1 MSQAQ
6 RARRNQGGTIELD
19 FGHAKTSE
27 LLDDDQEENENAEL
41 SEAEIK
47 QRDREKTR
55 KHAINQTFR
64 RKKIKKFIY
73 LIVTALMIAIYFVIT
88 AWYLNMVHSY
98 EKQYSKYYK

>member
-47 QRDREKTR
+47 
-55 KHAINQTFR
+55 
-64 RKKIKKFIY
+64 
-73 LIVTALMIAIYFVIT
+73 
-88 AWYLNMVHSY
+88 
-98 EKQYSKYYK
+98 